1 MDLNLEQKQAVNHDK
16 GPLLI
21 IAGAGTGKTRVITE
35 RIVNLIKTA
44 KAKPEEIL
52 ALTFTEKA
60 VNEMIERVDEAMPIS
75 YEEVCIKTFHA
86 FSEKIL
92 RESGL
97 EIGID
102 PGFKLLS
109 QIEQWFF
116 FKKHLYNF
124 DLDYYRPLGN
134 PNSFIY
140 ELLTHFGR
148 LKDELID
155 PEAYISSA
163 EKLDDE
169 EKVKVLEIANTYKK
183 YQELLIKNNYL
194 DFADLTYYVISLF
207 EKRPSVLKEYQ
218 NKYKY
223 ILIDEFQDT
232 NYAQF
237 KLTLEL
243 AKGHR
248 NIVVVGDDDQSI
260 YKWRGASLSNILKF
274 EDEFSEHKKILL
286 TNNYRSSKNIL
297 DTAYKLIQNNNPDRL
312 EAKSKLNKRLISNN
326 DFDDKVE
333 VHHFP
338 TFIDESVFVAEEI
351 LKLNRE
357 DNVDFSDIALL
368 IRSNNLANPFI
379 DEFKYLNIPYQV
391 KNPKGLFSLEEI
403 KDLISVVKFSSN
415 LSDNIALLR
424 ILKMD
429 VFKFSMSE
437 ILEILKDSNRNTLF
451 EILKTKISNNLTIP
465 DTENPIQRIYDLLLY
480 LIDFSKKHSVG
491 LVINEFLNKSKYLN
505 FLIEHE
511 KYEELDN
518 INQFAKQVS
527 KFERENQD
535 RSVIDF
541 SMYLNLLEEANANF
555 SYEVIPDTN
564 GVNILTAHGAKG
576 LEFKYVFIINC
587 VNQRFPSSKKRE
599 PFFIPEDLTKEIYP
613 EGDYRLQEERRL
625 FYVAMTRAQ
634 KKLFITYS
642 DQYEGNKKWKMSP
655 FVKEIID
662 NENCVSM
669 NHKSTENSIQK
680 LKSFKEPNK
689 SIFTLPP
696 FKSKRLSYTQIDTF
710 KMCPLKYNYRYLLK
724 IPTPPLHTTSF
735 GSSIHETLKDF
746 YKLLK
751 KGVKVDMET
760 MMNIYERNWLSYG
773 YESIEHEN
781 IRKEKG
787 RELLKNFYEK
797 NLSPWIIPYYLEKQF
812 NLKIGEYLISGRIDR
827 IDQLEDGTF
836 EVIDYKTGRIKSD
849 LNPKKDLQ
857 LSIYALSCRDI
868 FKIPVSK
875 LSLYFLEENEK
886 ISTERSDEDLNELTD
901 NIALEIENM
910 KKSDFAPTPGW
921 HCQFCD
927 YRLVCP
933 AV

>member
-1 MDLNLEQKQAVNHDK
+1 MDLNLEQNEAANHDK

-35 RIVNLIKTA
+35 RISHLIKTS
-44 KAKPEEIL
+44 KAKPDEIL

-60 VNEMIERVDEAMPIS
+60 VNEMIERVDESMPIS

-109 QIEQWFF
+109 QVEQWFF
-116 FKKHLYNF
+116 FKKNLYNF

-140 ELLTHFGR
+140 ELLSHFGR
-148 LKDELID
+148 LKDELITPAD
-155 PEAYISSA
+155 YISSA
-163 EKLDDE
+163 EKLSDE
-169 EKVKVLEIANTYKK
+169 EKTKVLEIANTYKK
-183 YQELLIKNNYL
+183 YQDLLMKHNYL
-194 DFADLTYYVISLF
+194 DFADLTYYVVSLF

-274 EDEFSEHKKILL
+274 ENEFPEHKKILL

-297 DTAYKLIQNNNPDRL
+297 NTSYDLIQNNNPDRL
-312 EAKSKLNKRLISNN
+312 EAKSQLNKKLLSNN
-326 DFDDKVE
+326 DFNDNVE

-338 TFIDESVFVAEEI
+338 TFIDESIFVSEEI
-351 LKLNRE
+351 LRLNRE
-357 DNVDFSDIALL
+357 ERVDFSDIALL

-379 DEFKYLNIPYQV
+379 DELKYLNIPYQI

-403 KDLISVVKFSSN
+403 KDLISIVKFLSN

-429 VFKFSMSE
+429 VFETPMYE
-437 ILEILKDSNRNTLF
+437 ILNLLKDANRNTLF
-451 EILKTKISNNLTIP
+451 EILKGKTSDNLTIS
-465 DTENPIQRIYDLLLY
+465 DAEEPIQKIYDLLVH
-480 LIDFSKKHSVG
+480 LIDFSKKNSVG

-505 FLIEHE
+505 FLIEHG
-511 KYEELDN
+511 KYEEFDN
-518 INQFAKQVS
+518 INQFAKQVA
-527 KFERENQD
+527 KFERENQE
-535 RSVIDF
+535 RSVVDF

-555 SYEVIPDTN
+555 PYEVIPDTN
-564 GVNILTAHGAKG
+564 GVNVLTAHGAKG

-587 VNQRFPSSKKRE
+587 VNQRFPSSKKKE
-599 PFFIPEDLTKEIYP
+599 PFFIPEGLTKEIYP

-642 DQYEGNKKWKMSP
+642 DLYEGNKKWKVSP
-655 FVKEIID
+655 FVKEIFD
-662 NENCVSM
+662 SEGCVSI
-669 NHKSTENSIQK
+669 NHETNQNAIQK

-710 KMCPLKYNYRYLLK
+710 KMCPLKYSYRYLLK
-724 IPTPPLHTTSF
+724 VPVPQSHTTSF
-735 GSSIHETLKDF
+735 GVSVHDTLKDF
-746 YKLLK
+746 YRLLK
-751 KGVKVDMET
+751 KGVKVDFNT
-760 MMNIYERNWLSYG
+760 MMNLYDKNWLSYG
-773 YESIEHEN
+773 YESMEHEN
-781 IRKEKG
+781 IRKKKG
-787 RELLKNFYEK
+787 EEILKNFFEK
-797 NLSPWIIPYYLEKQF
+797 NSNPWVVPYYLEKQF

-827 IDQLEDGTF
+827 IDQLSDGTF

-857 LSIYALSCRDI
+857 LSIYALACRDI
-868 FKIPVSK
+868 FKVPVSK

-886 ISTERSDEDLNELTD
+886 ISTQRSDEDLNELIN
-901 NIALEIENM
+901 NIALSIEEIKE
-910 KKSDFAPTPGW
+910 STFAPTPGW

-927 YRLVCP
+927 FRLICP